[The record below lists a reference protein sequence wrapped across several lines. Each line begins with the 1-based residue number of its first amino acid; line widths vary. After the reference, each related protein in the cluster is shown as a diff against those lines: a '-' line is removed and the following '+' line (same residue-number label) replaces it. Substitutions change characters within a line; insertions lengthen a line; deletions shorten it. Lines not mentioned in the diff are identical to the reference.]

1 MTSSGWAT
9 RKEYPVRF
17 VLAIVSFVAAALL
30 IGLGIAQ
37 KTVLAVPDEVTAST
51 SITTDAPVTV
61 ISGKALNAYPS
72 SQAVRLSDSSGNFAA
87 YGRTSDVLAWIGDAS
102 YNNVGYSAATGELT
116 SKLVEGTDAEVP
128 TPVGSDLWLASY
140 TDKSLV
146 TINVPE
152 GFSLLVVTDGV
163 KPAPDK
169 VSVTWPVDNST
180 PWANTFVVAGGVML
194 LIGLLLLFWAIA
206 HIRRGR
212 GPRRKSPQKMP
223 KLPRQPRFKQIK
235 AKPKALEANAKGRRS
250 ISPRI
255 AIVPV
260 VLIGALALGGC
271 SSDFWAGRVP
281 VTAPSE
287 TADPVAEAESAKQIE
302 PPAVT
307 EQQAKRILA
316 DVAAVA
322 ATADAA
328 TDATVAA
335 TRLAGPALELRT
347 TNYTARKANA
357 AIPAV
362 EPIPAGKVA
371 LTLPQ
376 ASDSWPRTVLAVVD
390 DPAKTPE
397 GLSLPQVAVV
407 MIQDDPRSN
416 YKAQYVMRLEP
427 GAKIPGVAPAT
438 VGTTPLLPDSKFL
451 AVAPDAIG
459 ADYSDILMVDSA
471 SPAFPLFEAEGDTLR
486 TAVGTA
492 YKDAAKA
499 KFSTTATLSFAPSA
513 ATGPIVALA
522 TNDGSGIV
530 AVNINEDQTAKV
542 AEAGAVTNATPGVAA
557 LTGKASSTKGFNATY
572 GFQLLFY
579 VPSVEAGGKV
589 LLLGYAQGLVAASEL
604 P

>member
-1 MTSSGWAT
+1 M
-9 RKEYPVRF
+9 RF

-37 KTVLAVPDEVTAST
+37 KTVFAVPDEVTAST

-72 SQAVRLSDSSGNFAA
+72 SQAVRLSDASGNFAA

-102 YNNVGYSAATGELT
+102 YNNVGYSADSGELT
-116 SKLVEGTDAEVP
+116 SKLVEGTETEVP

-140 TDKSLV
+140 TDKSLI

-163 KPAPDK
+163 KPAPSE

-180 PWANTFVVAGGVML
+180 PWANTFVVAGGVLL

-206 HIRRGR
+206 HIRRSR

-235 AKPKALEANAKGRRS
+235 AKPKQLEANAKGRRS

-260 VLIGALALGGC
+260 VLVGALALGGC
-271 SSDFWAGRVP
+271 SADFWAGRAP
-281 VTAPSE
+281 VAAPSE
-287 TADPVAEAESAKQIE
+287 TADPVAAAESSEQID

-347 TNYTARKANA
+347 TNYAARKANA

-362 EPIPAGKVA
+362 EAIPAGKVS

-376 ASDSWPRTVLAVVD
+376 AGDTWPRTVFAVVD
-390 DPAKTPE
+390 DPATTPE
-397 GLSLPQVAVV
+397 GLTLPQVAVV

-438 VGTTPLLPDSKFL
+438 VGTTLLPGDTKFL

-471 SPAFPLFEAEGDTLR
+471 SPSYGLFEAEGDTLR
-486 TAVGTA
+486 AAIGPT
-492 YKDAAKA
+492 YKEAAKA
-499 KFSTTATLSFAPSA
+499 KFSTTATLTFAPSA
-513 ATGPIVALA
+513 AAGPVVPLA
-522 TNDGSGIV
+522 TNDSSALV

-542 AEAGAVTNATPGVAA
+542 VEAGAVTNATPGVAA

-572 GFQLLFY
+572 GYQLLFY